1 MVPNISPS
9 FSLPLF
15 SPRWDIQ
22 TKLLLFSF
30 LFSFIIFLPY
40 ETLFHRGGK
49 QKPNWSSSQWGRACF
64 GETNHKKKRHY
75 LFVVSLLLI
84 CFILHICGFF
94 CDGRF
99 PPPPFFSRCINK
111 RLKWPPVRALLNG
124 VTDSR
129 LLWLACAGKEN
140 ALRMLRWTWG
150 SVSGLGGC
158 WRRLL
163 CLWNLVCCI
172 MGEYCESSNIQRW
185 PFMINLNVISIP
197 A

>member
-1 MVPNISPS
+1 MVPNISS
-9 FSLPLF
+9 FSLPLV

-22 TKLLLFSF
+22 TKLFLFSF

-49 QKPNWSSSQWGRACF
+49 QKPNWSSSQWKRACF
-64 GETNHKKKRHY
+64 GKTNHKKKDIICLLSLSFSY
-75 LFVVSLLLI
+75 VLFCTFVAFSVTVL
-84 CFILHICGFF
+84 
-94 CDGRF
+94 F
-99 PPPPFFSRCINK
+99 PPPPFFFRCINK

-124 VTDSR
+124 VTDSG

-140 ALRMLRWTWG
+140 AWRMLRWTWG

-158 WRRLL
+158 WRRPL

-172 MGEYCESSNIQRW
+172 MGESCESSNIQRW
-185 PFMINLNVISIP
+185 SFMINLNVISIP